1 MMKFVV
7 SLVLCAAFANALPT
21 LNATTPPCCQG
32 KCQTAGEE
40 KYWSIASGIFG
51 TKHCGECCMDP
62 SKYNLYHF
70 FEKNLTKSDSDE
82 PCKGFGY
89 TKYDS
94 TVTHGFGPISMTLDL
109 YDLAST
115 NEADATLYKV
125 SGDECGQSTLDAKY
139 ASYAEKFAGLK
150 EGTCASV
157 GYTVADGTQT
167 MKVPVIGDITISKFK
182 KATYDLASTNEADAT
197 LYKVS
202 GDECGQSTL
211 DAKYASYAEKF
222 AGLKEGTCASVGYTV
237 ADGTQTMKVPVIGDI
252 TISKFKKAATDT
264 LVLADS
270 SCPGS
275 AAWIHAKTTIKAAF
289 ANSCAEV
296 QAEVK
301 ARAEGSTS
309 GKWTDPHNG
318 GSYTEPAA
326 AGDVWSLEHKAAKG
340 YIDKVKLT
348 FSDAAN
354 GGCNL
359 NACSESQVTSVLDMS
374 TNFCNI
380 HDLYCADAGCH
391 VLGSKLSYTEDV
403 SASSGQHSTA
413 DCYKK

>member
-1 MMKFVV
+1 MKFVV

-109 YDLAST
+109 
-115 NEADATLYKV
+115 
-125 SGDECGQSTLDAKY
+125 
-139 ASYAEKFAGLK
+139 
-150 EGTCASV
+150 
-157 GYTVADGTQT
+157 
-167 MKVPVIGDITISKFK
+167 
-182 KATYDLASTNEADAT
+182 YDLASTNEADAT